1 MKNLFVLIAACGAM
15 VLGGGCSEEDPVAVE
30 NVSFDKSVLELEP
43 GQTETLTLEVSPSD
57 AVFKGIVWSSSDDAV
72 ATVSGEGLVTGV
84 GAGSATVSAVAGG
97 KEATCR
103 VTVSIGVAGISLDKT
118 QETLPEGGTL
128 QLTATILPED
138 ATDKTVAWESS
149 DTGVATVSG
158 EGLVTAGAVGTTTIT
173 AKAGNGVSASCV
185 VTVVKASKIWAVGD
199 FYDVDG
205 VKGVV
210 VEIGNGGLNGKIV
223 SMDEAVKL
231 WATGGWNIGCTS
243 ETDGKGN
250 TQKVKDYNADLSQFP
265 AFKWC
270 VDHGAGWY
278 LPAVDEVYS
287 FLNNIGEVNKTLAAH
302 GGTPITDY
310 YWTSTESDN
319 SEGAE
324 ALYAYFSKGKP
335 ASYADF
341 KNTPEGDTYARA
353 MYAF

>member
-1 MKNLFVLIAACGAM
+1 MKKLFVLVAACGAM

-30 NVSFDKSVLELEP
+30 SVSFDKSVLELEP
-43 GQTETLTLEVSPSD
+43 GQSETLTLAVSPSD
-57 AVFKGIVWSSSDDAV
+57 AVFKSVVWSSSDDAV
-72 ATVSGEGLVTGV
+72 ATVSDEGLVTGE
-84 GAGSATVSAVAGG
+84 GAGSATISAVAGG
-97 KEATCR
+97 KTAICR

-118 QETLPEGGTL
+118 VETLPEGGTL

-149 DTGVATVSG
+149 DTGVATVSD
-158 EGLVTAGAVGTTTIT
+158 EGLVAAGSVGTATIT
-173 AKAGNGVSASCV
+173 ATTVNEQSAACA
-185 VTVVKASKIWAVGD
+185 VTVVEASKTWAIGD

-210 VEIGNGGLNGKIV
+210 VATSNGGINGKIV

-243 ETDGKGN
+243 ESDGKAN

-265 AFKWC
+265 AFKWS

-287 FLNNIGEVNKTLAAH
+287 FLNNIDKVNKTLEAH
-302 GGTPITDY
+302 GGTPVSDY

-324 ALYAYFSKGKP
+324 ALYGYLSGGKA

-341 KNTPEGDTYARA
+341 KDNPEGDTYARA